1 MLRKFVRDLFARGS
15 GAGKTPRAGASVE
28 YKGYTIIA
36 APEHGPAGWR
46 VSGTISKEISGER
59 RVHRLDRADASPH
72 REAIVAMT
80 IEKAKRVIDE
90 QGDRIFGDA
99 RGDRPI

>member
-1 MLRKFVRDLFARGS
+1 MRKFLRNLFSPASR
-15 GAGKTPRAGASVE
+15 AGETPRAEASIE
-28 YKGYTIIA
+28 YKGYTITP

-46 VSGTISKEISGER
+46 VAGTISKEISGER
-59 RVHRLDRADASPH
+59 RVHRLDRSDAAPE

-99 RGDRPI
+99 RADRRA

>member
-1 MLRKFVRDLFARGS
+1 MVRKFLRDLFSPRRGTS
-15 GAGKTPRAGASVE
+15 ETPRSEASVE
-28 YKGYTIIA
+28 YKGYTITA
-36 APEHGPAGWR
+36 APEKGPAGWR
-46 VSGTISKEISGER
+46 VAGTISKEISGGR
-59 RVHRLDRADASPH
+59 RVHRLDRADAAPD

-99 RGDRPI
+99 